1 MAQSSSDRQPTATF
15 SAEAERRRRAQ
26 ACEAGMIEPA
36 LAGEL
41 ARFRF
46 GEAGEVGAHA
56 EARAVVLGAE
66 GIEVEGEGGGGERKD
81 ESNCCA

>member
-1 MAQSSSDRQPTATF
+1 
-15 SAEAERRRRAQ
+15 
-26 ACEAGMIEPA
+26 MIEPA

-46 GEAGEVGAHA
+46 GEAGEVGAHG

-66 GIEVEGEGGGGERKD
+66 GIEVEGEGGGGE
-81 ESNCCA
+81 E